1 MSRLPRL
8 PRSSRSLTE
17 ILIGPPL
24 ETAAAAHQSISKKV
38 GLAVFASDALSSTA
52 YATQEILLIL
62 ALAGAGA
69 FSLSIPIALAIAVL
83 LLVLT
88 VSYRQ
93 TIHAYPSGGGA
104 YIVSRD
110 NLGETAAQVAAAAL
124 LTDYILTVAV
134 SISSGVDQIV
144 SAVPAL
150 LAWRI
155 ELAVVMVLIMAVINL
170 RGVKESGRIFA
181 VPTYIFLG
189 SMALTL
195 IVGFVRWATGELN
208 VLVDAPPLMETAVAP
223 LTAFLV
229 LRAFSSGCT
238 ALTGVEAISNGIP
251 AFEEPRSRNA
261 ATTLTWMSI
270 ILGSIFISI
279 TFLAHHIGA
288 TPSETETV
296 ISQLGRAVWGRGWG
310 QVGLLAATTLILIM
324 AANTSFADFPRLAAL
339 AATDG
344 FLPRQL
350 AYRGSRLV
358 FSWGISFLAGMA
370 IFLLIILRANTS
382 RLIPLYAIGVFLSFT
397 LSQSGM
403 VLRWLKVGQL
413 KPGETGH
420 SAHGTTLSADSQ
432 WRTKMIVNGIGG
444 LLTAVVMIVFA
455 VTKFRD
461 GAWFVV
467 ILIPALVM
475 VFLSIHRHYQRVASQ
490 LSLGDVVIAPHA
502 SNVKTILLV
511 DDVHAGTL
519 RLVNFAL
526 SMGQPWE
533 AVHVAIDPEKTER
546 LKQKWAARIGQGE
559 LRILPSPYR
568 SIAGPLRDYLL
579 SLREE
584 DPRLFIHLLLGQ
596 LAMPRFWE
604 QLLHR
609 NTNLLLDLVL
619 RDIDR
624 VIVTSIPYQISL
636 RDQYLARLHQESK
649 AGEMTDN
656 N

>member
-1 MSRLPRL
+1 MS
-8 PRSSRSLTE
+8 RSSRSSRAPRSLAE

-69 FSLSIPIALAIAVL
+69 FSLSIPIALAIAGL

-88 VSYRQ
+88 ISYRQ

-134 SISSGVDQIV
+134 SISSGVDQII
-144 SAVPAL
+144 SAVPSL

-155 ELAVVMVLIMAVINL
+155 ELAIAMVVLMAVINL
-170 RGVKESGRIFA
+170 RGVKESGQIFS

-189 SMALTL
+189 SMAITL
-195 IVGFVRWATGELN
+195 VVGLVRWAMGGLA
-208 VLVDAPPLMETAVAP
+208 VLPDAPPMLETAVAP

-270 ILGSIFISI
+270 ILGTIFISI

-310 QVGLLAATTLILIM
+310 QIGLLAATTLILIM

-358 FSWGISFLAGMA
+358 FSWGISFLAAMA
-370 IFLLIILRANTS
+370 IFLLIILQANTS

-403 VLRWLKVGQL
+403 VLRWLKVGRLQS
-413 KPGETGH
+413 GETGH
-420 SAHGTTLSADSQ
+420 SAHGTTLLADPQ
-432 WRTKMIVNGIGG
+432 WRLKMMVNGFGG
-444 LLTAVVMIVFA
+444 VLTAVVMVVFA
-455 VTKFRD
+455 VTKFHD

-475 VFLSIHRHYQRVASQ
+475 IFLSIHRHYQRVASQ
-490 LSLGDVVIAPHA
+490 LSLGDLVIAPHA

-533 AVHVAIDPEKTER
+533 AVHVAIDPERTA
-546 LKQKWAARIGQGE
+546 LLQQKWAKRIGQGE
-559 LRILPSPYR
+559 LTILPSPYR
-568 SIAGPLRDYLL
+568 SIASPLRDHLL
-579 SLREE
+579 SLRQE
-584 DPRLFIHLLLGQ
+584 DPQMFIHLLLGQ
-596 LAMPRFWE
+596 LAMPRYWE

-636 RDQYLARLHQESK
+636 RDQYLARLQQES
-649 AGEMTDN
+649 EP
-656 N
+656 